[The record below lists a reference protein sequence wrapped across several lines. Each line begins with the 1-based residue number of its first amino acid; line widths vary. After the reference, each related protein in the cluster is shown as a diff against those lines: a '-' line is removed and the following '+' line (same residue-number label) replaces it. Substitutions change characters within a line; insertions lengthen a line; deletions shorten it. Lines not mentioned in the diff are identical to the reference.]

1 MARLE
6 KAWMTFGVAMFLLQ
20 LLSLIPDLA
29 SIMAVLVVGLFMV
42 GCGLSFA
49 TLFKILH
56 RFGGLLNIHFT
67 TYKPKVLVENDVDK
81 KSQVAS

>member
-6 KAWMTFGVAMFLLQ
+6 KAWMTFGIAMFLFQ

-29 SIMAVLVVGLFMV
+29 SIVTVLIVGLFMV

-67 TYKPKVLVENDVDK
+67 TYKPKVLGENDVDN